1 MAQTDTIYVLLLFY
15 RKGREM
21 LLNLHVKNIALIDE
35 VEIDFTKGLNI
46 LTGETGAGKS
56 LIIDSVNF
64 ALGKRM
70 RSDVVRED
78 AEYALCELTFSVDS
92 EDVRD
97 KLKELDIPEQDD
109 QVVMQRR
116 LMNGRNTIRINGES
130 ASAAMLK
137 ELASVLIDIH
147 GQHEHQSL
155 LYTRKHKEIL
165 DSYCG
170 DELGAIIGKIGVK
183 YREYSEVL
191 RELSSATG
199 SDRDR
204 DREMELA
211 RFEIDEITAAA
222 VKEGEDES
230 LEAEYRKLSNVK
242 RIAEAVGAVHLSCGY
257 DEGSAAG
264 TAVGR
269 ALSRL
274 KSAAEYDDA
283 LDPLVSELADI
294 DSLLNDFNRSI
305 AAYEDELDASP
316 ERFVQV
322 EERLNTVNHIKDRYG
337 DTVGKINAYLN
348 EKQAL
353 LDKYSDYES
362 YLLKLNERHDRLRE
376 ELLKLCRTASDI
388 RRKKASVLADSIKEA
403 LVDLNFLDVK
413 FEIDVV
419 SDEDQPG
426 PTGYDSVRFLISTN
440 PGEKLKPLKDVASGG
455 ELSRIMLALKS
466 VLADKDSV
474 GTLIFD
480 EIDSGISGRTAQKV
494 SEKLKQLSGERQ
506 VICITHLPQIAAMA
520 DSHFEIRKETDKT
533 RTRTLVE
540 KLDEDASIHE
550 LARMLGGAKITE
562 NVINSAKEMKMLANR
577 VI

>member
-322 EERLNTVNHIKDRYG
+322 EERLN
-337 DTVGKINAYLN
+337 

-520 DSHFEIRKETDKT
+520 DSHYEIRKETDKT